1 MSRLDHLGDLISAA
15 REGDILAREQLVRQW
30 LPTVLGWCVRL
41 GGPLIDPEET
51 AQDVFMIVLDKVH
64 KVFDPERFPA
74 WLFGVTRRVIARNR
88 RRVWMRRWAPGGLP
102 VLADER
108 PDAQARLESSELSR
122 KVQALLET
130 LPARQREVLVLVD
143 LEERT
148 AVEVAALL
156 DIPPGTVKSRLRLAR
171 QKLRK
176 LGTEQG
182 LDAAIRGEGGTP

>member
-1 MSRLDHLGDLISAA
+1 MSELNHLGNLIVAA
-15 REGDILAREQLVRQW
+15 REGDIRAREQLVRQW

-51 AQDVFMIVLDKVH
+51 AQDVMMIVLDKVH
-64 KVFDPERFPA
+64 KVFDPERFPS

-102 VLADER
+102 EMASEA
-108 PDAQARLESSELSR
+108 PDAHARLESSELGR
-122 KVQALLET
+122 RVQEILHE
-130 LPARQREVLVLVD
+130 LPAKQREVLVLVD

-148 AVEVAALL
+148 AIEVAALL

-176 LGTEQG
+176 LGAERG
-182 LDAAIRGEGGTP
+182 LDEAIRAEGGTP

>member
-1 MSRLDHLGDLISAA
+1 MSDLDHLGTLISAA
-15 REGDILAREQLVRQW
+15 REGDIRAREQLVRAW

-102 VLADER
+102 ELADGQPDPER
-108 PDAQARLESSELSR
+108 SVEISDLGR
-122 KVQALLET
+122 KVQRAMES
-130 LPARQREVLVLVD
+130 LPARQREVLVLCD
-143 LEERT
+143 LEERS
-148 AVEVAALL
+148 ASEVAALL
-156 DIPPGTVKSRLRLAR
+156 NIPPGTVKSRLRLAR
-171 QKLRK
+171 RKLREV
-176 LGTEQG
+176 GTEMG
-182 LDAAIRGEGGTP
+182 LDKAIRAGGGEP